1 MPLRR
6 YKGTNQMM
14 PEFNFKSM
22 IKHTAASQ
30 NLSCGL
36 TITPHTY
43 GLVLRNIPHLC
54 MFRHFVVSE

>member
-1 MPLRR
+1 MPLQR

-14 PEFNFKSM
+14 LEFNFKSM
-22 IKHTAASQ
+22 IKHIAASQ

-36 TITPHTY
+36 TITSHTY
-43 GLVLRNIPHLC
+43 GLVLQNIPHLC